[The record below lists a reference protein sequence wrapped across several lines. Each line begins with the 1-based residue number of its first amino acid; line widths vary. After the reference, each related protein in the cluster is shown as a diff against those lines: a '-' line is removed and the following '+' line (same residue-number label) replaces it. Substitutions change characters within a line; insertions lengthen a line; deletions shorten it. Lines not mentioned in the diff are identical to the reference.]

1 MAHAALYDP
10 MPPLRQ
16 IRVLAWKQTVD
27 DRPLYIDVAL
37 MWIEHADHQ
46 YTLANVYRHPK
57 DRGDEGWEQSMI
69 FDLPGFQGAITLDH
83 RPTHA
88 DLEEFLSHTDFDFGA
103 ESDFRLLASGVC
115 GSAWLASFTEAPWHR
130 FP

>member
-57 DRGDEGWEQSMI
+57 VM
-69 FDLPGFQGAITLDH
+69 AVMT
-83 RPTHA
+83 
-88 DLEEFLSHTDFDFGA
+88 GA
-103 ESDFRLLASGVC
+103 ESIVGDLFQRYLAAPETLPGAARARHAAGLDRPARAVETADFVAGMTDRFAIEEHRRL
-115 GSAWLASFTEAPWHR
+115 FTSTPELRA
-130 FP
+130 